1 MFISVT
7 FHILVSVHACV
18 LLIHAVL
25 YIYARLFLITGSRLI
40 MDKQGRNLQE
50 TSGRLVIFPTKI
62 KRMMVVSNV
71 CGSYK
76 SFHYLWQFFRI
87 DLSILLHQAFRDTKG
102 IRICL
107 HIETNCTGCA
117 LIFSLETVTL
127 PSPKHG
133 VCCIYQRIK
142 AKDHST
148 WLQTPVFAVTV
159 SEYIHN
165 SDNCPRVS
173 FNSTCHVYASTTVC
187 QSLYLWIICRDI
199 SRVILCNKDAVVFL

>member
-7 FHILVSVHACV
+7 FHILVSVHA
-18 LLIHAVL
+18 VL
-25 YIYARLFLITGSRLI
+25 YIYARLFVITGSRLI

-50 TSGRLVIFPTKI
+50 RSGRQLVIFSTKI
-62 KRMMVVSNV
+62 KRTMVVSNF

-87 DLSILLHQAFRDTKG
+87 DLSILLHRAFGDMKG
-102 IRICL
+102 FRICL
-107 HIETNCTGCA
+107 HIETNCTGCT

-127 PSPKHG
+127 LSPKHG

-148 WLQTPVFAVTV
+148 WLQTSVLAVTV

-165 SDNCPRVS
+165 SDNCPRVN
-173 FNSTCHVYASTTVC
+173 FNWTCHVYASTTVC
-187 QSLYLWIICRDI
+187 QSLYVWIICRDI
-199 SRVILCNKDAVVFL
+199 TRVILCNKDAVVFL